1 MAYQAQPPLSTYSTT
16 GQESESPPQNLSVF
30 RDNTVP
36 HDAAKASSA
45 PPRIR
50 RRNRLITSCLE
61 CRRRKLKCDK
71 QAPCTNCTRFRR
83 DCLYLAPALDSQ
95 SQQKLADIKERMG
108 ALEKNL
114 EREVS
119 SRTKHHIGGAN
130 ILPPTQGVPVTMKAE
145 DDDGED
151 ESEVEDEETLEP
163 TPLAAL
169 DAGYEDNGDDEMM
182 DLGVQMGKMRIT
194 DRIGGWIRPKL
205 VDELNDTLN
214 DVKAGKSRWGPD
226 AQCSQ
231 PTGQPTQSHS
241 AFMEGRARLQA
252 SPKSY
257 I

>member
-1 MAYQAQPPLSTYSTT
+1 MAYQGQAPLSNYSSTA
-16 GQESESPPQNLSVF
+16 GQGSESPPQNLSVF

-45 PPRIR
+45 QPRIR

-119 SRTKHHIGGAN
+119 ARTKHHIGGAN
-130 ILPPTQGVPVTMKAE
+130 ILPQIQGAPVTKTE

-151 ESEVEDEETLEP
+151 ESEVEDEETL
-163 TPLAAL
+163 
-169 DAGYEDNGDDEMM
+169 
-182 DLGVQMGKMRIT
+182 
-194 DRIGGWIRPKL
+194 
-205 VDELNDTLN
+205 
-214 DVKAGKSRWGPD
+214 
-226 AQCSQ
+226 
-231 PTGQPTQSHS
+231 
-241 AFMEGRARLQA
+241 
-252 SPKSY
+252 
-257 I
+257 